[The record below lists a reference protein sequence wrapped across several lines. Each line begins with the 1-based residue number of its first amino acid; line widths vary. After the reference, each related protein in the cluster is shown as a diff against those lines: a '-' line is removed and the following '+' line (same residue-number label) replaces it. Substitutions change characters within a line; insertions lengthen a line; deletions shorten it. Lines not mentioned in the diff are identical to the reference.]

1 MRMIVGPIIIIY
13 KTTKTLCSYEGQKRT
28 YSEIKSRSMHSRMPF
43 PFASPCSLKGGI
55 RAGVTDDRFNVV
67 RAGIKSQ
74 PSLAAALFRL
84 HWCWCCCWC
93 KKVPGRAAPASWRGG
108 GGWSWP
114 CVRPVAGSGR
124 PRQSW
129 RTLQPPALCSAT
141 LHFPAVLRARNF
153 VLRCR
158 LVHRGGTL
166 SYLQCWCALCWE
178 QQFPAVPSAREIFNV
193 ASELEL
199 ENVGTLWWKKRGR
212 NTVATLF

>member
-1 MRMIVGPIIIIY
+1 
-13 KTTKTLCSYEGQKRT
+13 
-28 YSEIKSRSMHSRMPF
+28 MPF
-43 PFASPCSLKGGI
+43 PFASPCSLKGEI

-67 RAGIKSQ
+67 RAGIKRQ

-93 KKVPGRAAPASWRGG
+93 KKVPGSTSWRGG

-141 LHFPAVLRARNF
+141 LHFPACSAAREKF
-153 VLRCR
+153 CATVPPCS
-158 LVHRGGTL
+158 L